1 METQTAIKNA
11 NHTNTLE
18 LVTPIEKICFYN
30 TSAYT
35 IFHDFIIMSGR
46 GWLFPKNSPFAKFLA
61 FNQGFFQARCFEQA
75 SDLIENYTGEIWKM
89 NKNGIYCIDSKKSDR
104 YTLNSPNYTTA
115 ECNAL
120 EAGLVVTIFALDV
133 MMRHSNNEFASAMCF
148 YREYLITLIKDQ
160 TKLEKTVIDSEKILK
175 LID

>member
-1 METQTAIKNA
+1 MQTKMINSNG

-35 IFHDFIIMSGR
+35 IFHDFIKMSGR
-46 GWLFPKNSPFAKFLA
+46 GWLISKNSPFANFLA

-75 SDLIENYTGEIWKM
+75 DELIENYKGATWKM

-104 YTLNSPNYTTA
+104 YTVNSPNQTSA

-120 EAGLVVTIFALDV
+120 EAGLVVTLFALDI
-133 MMRHSNNEFASAMCF
+133 MMRHSNSEFASAMCF

-160 TKLEKTVIDSEKILK
+160 NRVDKTVIDLEKILN